1 MPVISDILLFLIFPF
16 FIIRKSHVV
25 EPKSITIMSEN
36 KEDIYNAVA
45 YQLNEPIFLNE
56 ALLIFNEFW
65 KPFLVKIY
73 DTHLLCII
81 CLTI

>member
-1 MPVISDILLFLIFPF
+1 M
-16 FIIRKSHVV
+16 V
-25 EPKSITIMSEN
+25 EPKSIAIMSEN

-45 YQLNEPIFLNE
+45 YQLNEPIYLNE
-56 ALLIFNEFW
+56 ALFIFNEFL

-73 DTHLLCII
+73 DTYLLSII